1 MEGKWI
7 HAYACMGDEIGFIWD
22 NDLDAR
28 LEWVMTTSVQASIY
42 LHSSTSS
49 FGYGVK
55 FEQCHL
61 NCREYTS
68 LKANTLGFHVLAN
81 IATRMIRMQNNMCF
95 LHARNEVI
103 ISFCVLCLNTVLIT
117 CETNVEVS

>member
-7 HAYACMGDEIGFIWD
+7 HAYACMGVEIGFIWD
-22 NDLDAR
+22 NDLDAH
-28 LEWVMTTSVQASIY
+28 LQWVRKTWVQASIY

-55 FEQCHL
+55 FGMCHL
-61 NCREYTS
+61 NSRPMFSCCEYTS

-81 IATRMIRMQNNMCF
+81 IVTKIIRMQNMCF
-95 LHARNEVI
+95 ACKE
-103 ISFCVLCLNTVLIT
+103 
-117 CETNVEVS
+117 